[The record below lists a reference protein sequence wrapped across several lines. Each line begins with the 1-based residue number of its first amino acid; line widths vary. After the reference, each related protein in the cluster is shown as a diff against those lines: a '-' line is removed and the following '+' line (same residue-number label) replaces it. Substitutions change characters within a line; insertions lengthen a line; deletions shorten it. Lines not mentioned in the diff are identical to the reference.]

1 MCTEVSMVT
10 TTDGTAG
17 TSGPPSAW
25 AVEAAALDVGYLGH
39 AVVEQISLTLRPG
52 GLLCLIGTNGS
63 GKSTLLK
70 TLAGLIEPVAGEVR
84 VLGGAPGSQPARVG
98 YLSQHP
104 ASSFTLPLRAADV
117 VAMGRFAHLGLLR
130 RTRPVDRS
138 ACAEAIER
146 MGVGSFADAPLM
158 ELSGGQR
165 QRVHLAQALARRA
178 DLLLLDEPTAGLDIE
193 GRDTFARAVAAER
206 ARGCAVVMSTHDI
219 DDAETADLVLLLA
232 GRIVAAGPPEQVLTP
247 ENLRA
252 SFGGTGVH

>member
-1 MCTEVSMVT
+1 MGT
-10 TTDGTAG
+10 TTDGTTEA
-17 TSGPPSAW
+17 SGSPSAW
-25 AVEAAALDVGYLGH
+25 AIEAVALDVGYGGH
-39 AVVEQISLTLRPG
+39 AVVEQIELALRPG

-70 TLAGLIEPVAGEVR
+70 TLAGLVHPVAGEVR
-84 VLGGAPGSQPARVG
+84 VVGDAPGAQPARVG

-130 RTRPVDRS
+130 RVRPIDRS

-146 MGVGSFADAPLM
+146 MGVAAFADAPLM

-165 QRVHLAQALARRA
+165 QRVHLAQALARQA
-178 DLLLLDEPTAGLDIE
+178 DVLLLDEPTAGLDIE
-193 GRDTFARAVAAER
+193 GRETFARAVAAER

>member
-1 MCTEVSMVT
+1 MVP
-10 TTDGTAG
+10 TTDGTTDAVP
-17 TSGPPSAW
+17 TSPAW
-25 AVEAAALDVGYLGH
+25 AIEAVALDVGYAGH
-39 AVVEQISLTLRPG
+39 AVVEKIELALRPG

-70 TLAGLIEPVAGEVR
+70 TFAGLIEPVAGEVR
-84 VLGGAPGSQPARVG
+84 VLGAAPGSAPARVG

-138 ACAEAIER
+138 ACADAIER
-146 MGVGSFADAPLM
+146 MGVGSFADSPLM

-165 QRVHLAQALARRA
+165 QRVHLAQALARQA
-178 DLLLLDEPTAGLDIE
+178 DVLLLDEPTAGLDIE
-193 GRDTFARAVAAER
+193 GRKTFARAVAAER

-232 GRIVAAGPPEQVLTP
+232 GRIVAAGTPEQVLTP

>member
-1 MCTEVSMVT
+1 
-10 TTDGTAG
+10 
-17 TSGPPSAW
+17 
-25 AVEAAALDVGYLGH
+25 
-39 AVVEQISLTLRPG
+39 
-52 GLLCLIGTNGS
+52 
-63 GKSTLLK
+63 
-70 TLAGLIEPVAGEVR
+70 
-84 VLGGAPGSQPARVG
+84 VG

-138 ACAEAIER
+138 ACDDAIER
-146 MGVGSFADAPLM
+146 MGVGSFADSPLM

-165 QRVHLAQALARRA
+165 QRVHLAQALARQA
-178 DLLLLDEPTAGLDIE
+178 DVLLLDEPTAGLDIE
-193 GRDTFARAVAAER
+193 GRKTFARAVAAER

-232 GRIVAAGPPEQVLTP
+232 GRIVAAGTPEQVLTP

>member
-1 MCTEVSMVT
+1 MAT
-10 TTDGTAG
+10 TTECTTDAVSPSGWAIEADG
-17 TSGPPSAW
+17 
-25 AVEAAALDVGYLGH
+25 LDVGYAGH
-39 AVVEQISLTLRPG
+39 AVVEQIALELRPG

-70 TLAGLIEPVAGEVR
+70 TLAGLIDPLAGEVR
-84 VLGGAPGSQPARVG
+84 VLGQAPGTQPARVG

-130 RTRPVDRS
+130 RVRPVDRS

-146 MGVGSFADAPLM
+146 MGVGAFADSPLM

-178 DLLLLDEPTAGLDIE
+178 DVLLLDEPTAGLDIE

>member
-1 MCTEVSMVT
+1 MAI
-10 TTDGTAG
+10 TTDGTTDG
-17 TSGPPSAW
+17 SGLPSAW
-25 AVEAAALDVGYLGH
+25 AIETVALDVGYAGH
-39 AVVEQISLTLRPG
+39 AVVEKIELALRPG

-84 VLGGAPGSQPARVG
+84 VLGEAPGLQPPRVG

-138 ACAEAIER
+138 ACDDAIER
-146 MGVGSFADAPLM
+146 MGVGSFADSPLM

-165 QRVHLAQALARRA
+165 QRVHLAQALARQA
-178 DLLLLDEPTAGLDIE
+178 DVLLLDEPTAGLDIE
-193 GRDTFARAVAAER
+193 GRETFARAVATER